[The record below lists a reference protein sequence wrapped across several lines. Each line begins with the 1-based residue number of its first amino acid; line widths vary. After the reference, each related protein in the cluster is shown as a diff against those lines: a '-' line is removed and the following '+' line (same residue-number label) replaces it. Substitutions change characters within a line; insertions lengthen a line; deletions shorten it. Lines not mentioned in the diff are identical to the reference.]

1 MRQEDY
7 VAHPHDAETSNGR
20 RAFLGKLAATAAAG
34 AAGITLTSALGAPG
48 ELLAAVPS
56 VGPNAD
62 HWLDGLKGKHK
73 QVVDAYHPN
82 EGFPLAFAF
91 SFMAA
96 QSPADSPVGAVVVL
110 RHFAMPFALNSSLW
124 ERYKIGEAIK
134 LNDPKTNKP
143 ATSNPFYK
151 APAGTLPL
159 EDMAIDKLMA
169 KGVIFGACNMALQ
182 FLSGEMAGNAG
193 VSKEVAAKEWTDGL
207 LPGITLL
214 PSGTWGVNRA
224 QEKGCT
230 YCTGGG

>member
-1 MRQEDY
+1 M
-7 VAHPHDAETSNGR
+7 AHPHSHDSESRNGR

-34 AAGITLTSALGAPG
+34 AAGITLASALDAPG
-48 ELLAAVPS
+48 ELLAATPS

-73 QVVDAYHPN
+73 QLVDAYAPN

-96 QSPADSPVGAVVVL
+96 QSPADLPVGAVLVL
-110 RHFAMPFALNSSLW
+110 RHMAMPFALNSALW
-124 ERYKIGEAIK
+124 ERYKIGEGIK
-134 LNDPKTNKP
+134 LMDPKTNQP
-143 ATSNPFYK
+143 ATINPFYK
-151 APAGTLPL
+151 PPAGSLPL
-159 EDMAIDKLMA
+159 EDMALDKLMA
-169 KGVIFGACNMALQ
+169 KGVIVGACNMALQ
-182 FLSGEMAGNAG
+182 FLSSEFAANAG
-193 VSKEVAAKEWTDGL
+193 VSKEAAAKEWTEGL

>member
-1 MRQEDY
+1 M
-7 VAHPHDAETSNGR
+7 AHPHSNDPGSPSGR

-34 AAGITLTSALGAPG
+34 AAGLALTSTLDAPG
-48 ELLAAVPS
+48 ELLAAVPAS
-56 VGPNAD
+56 APEAD
-62 HWLDGLKGKHK
+62 HWLDPLKGKHK
-73 QVVDAYHPN
+73 QVVDAYQPN

-124 ERYKIGEAIK
+124 QRYKIGEGIK
-134 LNDPKTNKP
+134 LIDPQT
-143 ATSNPFYK
+143 K
-151 APAGTLPL
+151 APATRNMFYKVPAGALPID
-159 EDMAIDKLMA
+159 DMAIDKLMA

-182 FLSGEMAGNAG
+182 FLSAEFAGNAG
-193 VSKEVAAKEWTDGL
+193 VSKEVAAKEWAAGL

>member
-1 MRQEDY
+1 M
-7 VAHPHDAETSNGR
+7 AHPQSYDPHNPSGR

-34 AAGITLTSALGAPG
+34 AAGLTLASGLEAPG
-48 ELLAAVPS
+48 ELLAATPS
-56 VGPNAD
+56 LGPDAD

-73 QVVDAYHPN
+73 QVVDAYEPN

-91 SFMAA
+91 TFMAA
-96 QSPADSPVGAVVVL
+96 QSPADSPVGSVVVL
-110 RHFAMPFALNSSLW
+110 RHFAMPFALNSTLW
-124 ERYKIGEAIK
+124 ARYKIGEAIK
-134 LNDPKTNKP
+134 LSDSKTKQP
-143 ATSNPFYK
+143 ATMNPFYK
-151 APAGTLPL
+151 VPAGSLPL
-159 EDMAIDKLMA
+159 DDMAIDKLMA

-182 FLSGEMAGNAG
+182 FLSGMLAANAG
-193 VSKEVAAKEWTDGL
+193 VSAEAAAKEWAEGL

>member
-1 MRQEDY
+1 MS
-7 VAHPHDAETSNGR
+7 HPHSHDPGRSSGR

-34 AAGITLTSALGAPG
+34 AAGITLTSALDAPT
-48 ELLAAVPS
+48 ELLAAVPTI
-56 VGPNAD
+56 GPEAD
-62 HWLDGLKGKHK
+62 HWLDSLKGKHK
-73 QVVDAYHPN
+73 QLVDAYEPN
-82 EGFPLAFAF
+82 DGFPLAFAF

-110 RHFAMPFALNSSLW
+110 RHMAMPFALNSSLW
-124 ERYKIGEAIK
+124 ERYKIGEGIK
-134 LNDPKTNKP
+134 LTDPQTKQP
-143 ATSNPFYK
+143 ATRNMFYK
-151 APAGTLPL
+151 AAAGSLPID
-159 EDMAIDKLMA
+159 DMAIDKLMA

-182 FLSGEMAGNAG
+182 FLSSELAGNAG
-193 VSKEVAAKEWTDGL
+193 VSKEVAAKEWTEGL